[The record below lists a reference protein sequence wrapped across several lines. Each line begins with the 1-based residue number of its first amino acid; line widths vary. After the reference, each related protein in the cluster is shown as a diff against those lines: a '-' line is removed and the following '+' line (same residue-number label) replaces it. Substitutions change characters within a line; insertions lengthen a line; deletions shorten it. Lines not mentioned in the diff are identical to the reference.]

1 MFGVHFELITFTFY
15 INLFILLD
23 ECLHIPHY
31 ERVFFVFIAKQ
42 YAVENVRSMF
52 VKYEVFVLISS
63 AVLVCINIIVSV
75 VSDNPS
81 LSVVSSVKEHVKA

>member
-15 INLFILLD
+15 IDLFILMD
-23 ECLHIPHY
+23 ECLHIPHD
-31 ERVFFVFIAKQ
+31 ESFFVFIVKQ
-42 YAVENVRSMF
+42 YAAENVRSMF

-63 AVLVCINIIVSV
+63 AVLVFINIIVSI

-81 LSVVSSVKEHVKA
+81 

>member
-1 MFGVHFELITFTFY
+1 MMKV
-15 INLFILLD
+15 
-23 ECLHIPHY
+23 
-31 ERVFFVFIAKQ
+31 FVFIAKQ

-63 AVLVCINIIVSV
+63 AGLVCINIIVSI

-81 LSVVSSVKEHVKA
+81 SGYGGQPCYIASRHMILFTVAIPFVLKKQ